1 MSVTPDFP
9 FLRGLRRALPVL
21 ALLASAA
28 IAGAQAAEPAPV
40 ASKSPDAII
49 HPAEAP
55 RAEVAAAP
63 SNSGGGF
70 GAVTLVGALALAA
83 GGFWFAKRGRMPGMG
98 ARDLRHLAVEETRP
112 LGNRQFLVVAAYDDK
127 RFLIGVCPGRIEFL
141 TALDGGTPRRE
152 PPVS

>member
-1 MSVTPDFP
+1 MSAPHAFP
-9 FLRGLRRALPVL
+9 FLRRLRRALL
-21 ALLASAA
+21 ASGLLAVATG
-28 IAGAQAAEPAPV
+28 AGAQAVEPAPV

-55 RAEVAAAP
+55 RAEVAVAP

-83 GGFWFAKRGRMPGMG
+83 GGFWLAKRGRMPGMG
-98 ARDLRHLAVEETRP
+98 ARDLRHLSVEETRP
-112 LGNRQFLVVAAYDDK
+112 LGNRQFLIVAAYDDK

-141 TALDGGTPRRE
+141 TALDGGAPRRE
-152 PPVS
+152 PPAS